1 MSKYVKD
8 YQLHSDSLEQLL
20 TKYVPWRYGNT
31 EEAQN
36 NCIVISCSG
45 FLHIVYDS
53 LREIAGQLKIDF
65 QKLILGKVLIFMKFF
80 ENVFCY
86 FRYSLNLVFWFFFTN
101 LPISRN
107 KCLSRFLYKHKNGI
121 FRKPS
126 HRILMLCKDKMYII
140 LIEKLLLLR
149 I

>member
-1 MSKYVKD
+1 MLCYWYV
-8 YQLHSDSLEQLL
+8 
-20 TKYVPWRYGNT
+20 T
-31 EEAQN
+31 
-36 NCIVISCSG
+36 
-45 FLHIVYDS
+45 VYDS
-53 LREIAGQLKIDF
+53 LFEIAGQLKIDF
-65 QKLILGKVLIFMKFF
+65 QKLILGKELIFMKMF

-86 FRYSLNLVFWFFFTN
+86 FGYSLNLVFWNFFTN

-149 I
+149 IFLQNKSYSNKIQKTILLKKKFFQKLPLIMARS

>member
-1 MSKYVKD
+1 M
-8 YQLHSDSLEQLL
+8 
-20 TKYVPWRYGNT
+20 
-31 EEAQN
+31 
-36 NCIVISCSG
+36 
-45 FLHIVYDS
+45 VYDS
-53 LREIAGQLKIDF
+53 LFEIAGQLKIDF
-65 QKLILGKVLIFMKFF
+65 QKLILGKELIFMKMF

-86 FRYSLNLVFWFFFTN
+86 FRYSLNLVFWNFFTN

-140 LIEKLLLLR
+140 LIEKILLLR
-149 I
+149 IFLQNKSYSNKIQKTILLKKKFFQKLPLIMARS

>member
-1 MSKYVKD
+1 M
-8 YQLHSDSLEQLL
+8 
-20 TKYVPWRYGNT
+20 
-31 EEAQN
+31 
-36 NCIVISCSG
+36 II
-45 FLHIVYDS
+45 YDS
-53 LREIAGQLKIDF
+53 LFEIAGQLKIDF
-65 QKLILGKVLIFMKFF
+65 QKLILGKELIFMKMF

-86 FRYSLNLVFWFFFTN
+86 FGYSLNLVFWNFFTN

-149 I
+149 IFLQNKSYSNKIQKTILLKKKFFQKLPLIMARS

>member
-1 MSKYVKD
+1 MTS
-8 YQLHSDSLEQLL
+8 S
-20 TKYVPWRYGNT
+20 T
-31 EEAQN
+31 
-36 NCIVISCSG
+36 
-45 FLHIVYDS
+45 YDS
-53 LREIAGQLKIDF
+53 LFEIAGQLKIDF
-65 QKLILGKVLIFMKFF
+65 QKLILGKELIFMKMF

-86 FRYSLNLVFWFFFTN
+86 FGYSLNLVFWNFFTN

-107 KCLSRFLYKHKNGI
+107 KCLSRFLYKHKNGF

-149 I
+149 IFLQNKSYSNKIQKTILLKKKFFQKLPLIMARS